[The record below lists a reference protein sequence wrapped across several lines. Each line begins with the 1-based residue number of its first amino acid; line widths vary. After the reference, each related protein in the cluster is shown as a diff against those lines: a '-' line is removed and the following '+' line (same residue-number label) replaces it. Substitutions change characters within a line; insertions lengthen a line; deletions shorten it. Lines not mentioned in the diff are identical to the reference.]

1 MFVAEKEAPPSS
13 LKASSSTTAT
23 TTPSQLPPDNN
34 KSTEQA
40 ANNETSSKNAEGKN
54 DDEGDSMVTTCSCQ
68 KYYQGP
74 HNVYHTNKGEYF
86 KKKLLRRKLSAKGR
100 RELEDRLSELFYY
113 LRTN

>member
-1 MFVAEKEAPPSS
+1 MFLAKKEVPSSS
-13 LKASSSTTAT
+13 LKTSSSTTAT
-23 TTPSQLPPDNN
+23 TISPQLQLDNN
-34 KSTEQA
+34 KSTNQTA
-40 ANNETSSKNAEGKN
+40 SNETSSKNAEGKN
-54 DDEGDSMVTTCSCQ
+54 DDEGDRLVTTCSCQ

-86 KKKLLRRKLSAKGR
+86 KKELLKRKLSAKGR